1 MNMSP
6 IAPALYIVSVAI
18 LIIAL
23 IDDFL
28 NLNIFNP
35 YASIILYLLITE
47 AYKFVAA
54 YTMEN
59 DDGTNSQS

>member
-1 MNMSP
+1 MIMSP

-23 IDDFL
+23 IDNFF
-28 NLNIFNP
+28 NLNIFSP
-35 YASIILYLLITE
+35 YTSIILYLLITE
-47 AYKFVAA
+47 LYKFVAA

-59 DDGTNSQS
+59 DDGADSQS

>member
-23 IDDFL
+23 IDDFF

-47 AYKFVAA
+47 LYKFVAA

-59 DDGTNSQS
+59 DNGTDS